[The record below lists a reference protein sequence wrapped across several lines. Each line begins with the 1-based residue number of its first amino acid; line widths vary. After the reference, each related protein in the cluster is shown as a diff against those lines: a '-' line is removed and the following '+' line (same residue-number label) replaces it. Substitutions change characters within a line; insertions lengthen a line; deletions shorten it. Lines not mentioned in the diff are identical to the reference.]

1 MRKLI
6 LEETKNTPEIILD
19 PNKGYFSF
27 KGKSFPEN
35 SKKFYET
42 IMEWF
47 NQFEPQVT
55 VSYKIDFE
63 LHYISSAS
71 IISIFEILKKLS
83 KLQKAGAKINIY
95 WMYES
100 DDEDIR
106 KIGEDFTKLVDIPIE
121 LKAVEVQ

>member
-6 LEETKNTPEIILD
+6 LEETKNTPEILLD
-19 PNKGYFSF
+19 PNNGYFSF

-35 SKKFYET
+35 SKKFYGP
-42 IMEWF
+42 IMDWF
-47 NQFEPQVT
+47 QQFDPPSNIEYT
-55 VSYKIDFE
+55 IDFE

-83 KLQKAGAKINIY
+83 KLKKNGAQIAIFWK
-95 WMYES
+95 YES

-106 KIGEDFTKLVDIPIE
+106 KIGEDFTKLVDMPLQ
-121 LKAVEVQ
+121 LKAIEVQ